1 MPGKINLSKAAKN
14 VTDLLDRELRE
25 RRTETA
31 GLNVH
36 TRTRVI
42 PSMRHLL
49 RQIRTACGSLMRE
62 TGVDRH
68 SNLNTSVRVLGRVRR
83 YTLTAELTG

>member
-1 MPGKINLSKAAKN
+1 MPGKINLLKAAKIA
-14 VTDLLDRELRE
+14 TDLLDRELRE

-36 TRTRVI
+36 TRARVI
-42 PSMRHLL
+42 PSMNT
-49 RQIRTACGSLMRE
+49 RQIITACGSLLRE